1 MWTVWSLENDLVTR
15 RLHEDPGIIGDGDT
29 EALLGSLDRV
39 WDPEV
44 PVRPRGLLSGTRR
57 SFLLVLGPRLGPRAY
72 VVIRRFSSQ
81 IRRSWLEPG
90 GFYGCDWTLR
100 SHKSAWLFLR
110 SGDRIGTLVHQDPEV
125 VWEPGGP
132 LGM

>member
-15 RLHEDPGIIGDGDT
+15 RLHEDPGITGDGGT

-39 WDPEV
+39 WDPEESRDSL
-44 PVRPRGLLSGTRR
+44 VRSGDRGWNPDVSVVGPGGRMRIQGFSRR
-57 SFLLVLGPRLGPRAY
+57 SR
-72 VVIRRFSSQ
+72 
-81 IRRSWLEPG
+81 
-90 GFYGCDWTLR
+90 
-100 SHKSAWLFLR
+100 
-110 SGDRIGTLVHQDPEV
+110 DRIGTLVYLDPEL